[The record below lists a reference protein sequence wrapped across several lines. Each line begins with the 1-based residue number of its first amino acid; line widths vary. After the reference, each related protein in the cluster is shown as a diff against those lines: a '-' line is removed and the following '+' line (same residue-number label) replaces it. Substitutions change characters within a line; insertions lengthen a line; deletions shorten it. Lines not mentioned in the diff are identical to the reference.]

1 MRSIHGLIQLSVGDV
16 IEVLSSDQLV
26 DINSQD
32 KLGKMYGLSQ
42 TRVSAII
49 REVTYKGGV

>member
-16 IEVLSSDQLV
+16 IEVLSSDQFV